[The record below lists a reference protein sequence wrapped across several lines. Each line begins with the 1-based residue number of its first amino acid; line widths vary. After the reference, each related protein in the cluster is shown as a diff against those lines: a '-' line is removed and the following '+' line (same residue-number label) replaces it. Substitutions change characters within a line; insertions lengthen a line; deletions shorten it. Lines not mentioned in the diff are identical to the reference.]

1 MAVSE
6 HVDTT
11 EADQSFLGRSY
22 LTYMVPF
29 ATNLKL
35 EEALRHPDGPSKAVE
50 QLQKREWLFFDETID
65 VYMIFRTPYAEAKHL
80 QASLSKVSIS
90 IEVRVVN
97 NNATDRG
104 GSPPASEIIH
114 TGIVDEGQE
123 PFIAYD
129 EEESDREDG
138 DEEQERYAYAVW
150 KLPIF
155 LSRPRIRIQSPS
167 VVFQAAASV
176 RVSDAELT
184 GGLKRGYLQSGVPS
198 GLNLLESFSG
208 DPALQGI
215 KPRLSALRV
224 SRVAPVTTPADQQR
238 PIKGLQSLTLKI
250 YPAVHTRVRFA
261 RPNTTP
267 PSPALIALLEVD
279 FTPFSDCESVLDK
292 ITMSVTDGQ
301 VEDLNTQPGLSLPLA
316 CVAHDHVTLLYR
328 LTPSEL
334 DIISRNPTRDLDIS
348 ISVRILLSPNLCTP
362 TLTMAWTTTLDF
374 TLPVNPGFGQ
384 PITQP
389 IQRSHRPSQLSI
401 GSSNI
406 SPESQSLISPR
417 VSRPDALPSL
427 EASAARNTEVPL
439 PEFGITMTFTA
450 PDRPVRAGEEFAWS
464 VFVVN
469 RSRPE
474 PPAVHA
480 DPTASS
486 SGPTTTVSAPVSA
499 PAATTPAPA
508 RKLALFAIPR
518 RPRRA
523 DAPPRAAPARQHQQ
537 QKETAD
543 AVLDEAV
550 VHAVQRGGSV
560 EGTDIVCLSAD
571 VRVGPLAPE
580 ACAVVELRF
589 LALRTGVLGVEAVR
603 VVDLA
608 SQEHVDVREL
618 PVVVVVD

>member
-1 MAVSE
+1 M
-6 HVDTT
+6 
-11 EADQSFLGRSY
+11 
-22 LTYMVPF
+22 P
-29 ATNLKL
+29 
-35 EEALRHPDGPSKAVE
+35 
-50 QLQKREWLFFDETID
+50 DETVD
-65 VYMIFRTPYAEAKHL
+65 VYMILRTPFAEPQQL
-80 QASLSKVSIS
+80 QSALSKVSIS

-97 NNATDRG
+97 NGASDRG
-104 GSPPASEIIH
+104 GTPPASEIIF
-114 TGIVDEGQE
+114 TGIVGEGQE
-123 PFIAYD
+123 PFIATD
-129 EEESDREDG
+129 EEETDQEDG
-138 DEEQERYAYAVW
+138 EEQERYAYAVW

-155 LSRPRIRIQSPS
+155 LGRPRIRIQTPS
-167 VVFQAAASV
+167 VVFQASASV

-224 SRVAPVTTPADQQR
+224 SRVAPVTQRADQLR

-250 YPAVHTRVRFA
+250 YPAVHTRIRFA

-279 FTPFSDCESVLDK
+279 FTPFSDCESVLDN
-292 ITMSVTDGQ
+292 ITMSVSDGV
-301 VEDLNTQPGLSLPLA
+301 VEDLNTQPGLSLPLS

-328 LTPSEL
+328 LEPEQL

-348 ISVRILLSPNLCTP
+348 IGVTVLLDPSRCTP
-362 TLTMAWTTTLDF
+362 RLTMAWTTTLDF

-401 GSSNI
+401 SGTT
-406 SPESQSLISPR
+406 ESQSLISPR

-427 EASAARNTEVPL
+427 EASAARNTEAPL

-450 PDRPVRAGEEFAWS
+450 PDHPVKSGEEFAWS

-469 RSRPE
+469 RTRSE
-474 PPAVHA
+474 PLSSAT
-480 DPTASS
+480 PTL
-486 SGPTTTVSAPVSA
+486 T
-499 PAATTPAPA
+499 AATTTPPVPPAIPAPS

-518 RPRRA
+518 RRRA
-523 DAPPRAAPARQHQQ
+523 DPVRPARGAAAP

-543 AVLDEAV
+543 AVLDETV
-550 VHAVQRGGSV
+550 VHAAHRGGTL

-589 LALRTGVLGVEAVR
+589 LALRTGVVGVEAVR

-608 SQEHVDVREL
+608 TQEHVDVREL
-618 PVVVVVD
+618 PVVVVV

>member
-1 MAVSE
+1 M
-6 HVDTT
+6 
-11 EADQSFLGRSY
+11 
-22 LTYMVPF
+22 P
-29 ATNLKL
+29 
-35 EEALRHPDGPSKAVE
+35 
-50 QLQKREWLFFDETID
+50 DETVD
-65 VYMIFRTPYAEAKHL
+65 VYMMLRTPFAHPKQL
-80 QASLSKVSIS
+80 QSSLSKVSIS
-90 IEVRVVN
+90 LEVRVVN
-97 NNATDRG
+97 NNASDRG
-104 GSPPASEIIH
+104 GSPPASEIIF
-114 TGIVDEGQE
+114 TGIVGEGQE
-123 PFIAYD
+123 PFIAADD
-129 EEESDREDG
+129 EGTGQEEDG
-138 DEEQERYAYAVW
+138 EQEERYAYAIW

-155 LSRPRIRIQSPS
+155 LNRPRVRIQSPS
-167 VVFQAAASV
+167 VVFQASASV

-184 GGLKRGYLQSGVPS
+184 GGLKRGYMQSGVPS

-224 SRVAPVTTPADQQR
+224 SRVAPVTQPADQLR
-238 PIKGLQSLTLKI
+238 PIKGLQSLMLRI

-261 RPNTTP
+261 RPNTSP

-292 ITMSVTDGQ
+292 VAMSVSDGV
-301 VEDLNTQPGLSLPLA
+301 VEDLNTQPGLAPPLT

-328 LTPSEL
+328 LEPEQL
-334 DIISRNPTRDLDIS
+334 DIISRNPTRDLAIS
-348 ISVRILLSPNLCTP
+348 IGVTVLLDPSRCTP
-362 TLTMAWTTTLDF
+362 RLTLAWTTTLDF

-401 GSSNI
+401 GGTT
-406 SPESQSLISPR
+406 ESQSLISPR

-427 EASAARNTEVPL
+427 EASAARTAEAPV

-450 PDRPVRAGEEFAWS
+450 PDQPVRAGEEFAWS

-469 RSRPE
+469 RTRPDHVVVV
-474 PPAVHA
+474 P
-480 DPTASS
+480 ASS
-486 SGPTTTVSAPVSA
+486 SSLNPAIALPV
-499 PAATTPAPA
+499 PAAPQPPAPS

-518 RPRRA
+518 RRRPTAA
-523 DAPPRAAPARQHQQ
+523 DPARPAVRSAAA

-550 VHAVQRGGSV
+550 VHAVHQQQQQQRVGAADVGADV
-560 EGTDIVCLSAD
+560 VCLSAD

-589 LALRTGVLGVEAVR
+589 LALRTGVVGVEAVR

-608 SQEHVDVREL
+608 TQEHVDVREL
-618 PVVVVVD
+618 PVVVVV

>member
-6 HVDTT
+6 DGD
-11 EADQSFLGRSY
+11 ASDAGQSFLGRSY
-22 LTYMVPF
+22 LTYLIPF
-29 ATNLKL
+29 ATNFKL
-35 EEALRHPDGPSKAVE
+35 EDELKHPEGPGKAVE
-50 QLQKREWLFFDETID
+50 QIQKRDWLFFDETVH
-65 VYMIFRTPYAEAKHL
+65 VYMILRTPFADAKQL
-80 QASLSKVSIS
+80 KASLSKVSIAL
-90 IEVRVVN
+90 EVRVVN
-97 NNATDRG
+97 SSSSDRG
-104 GSPPASEIIH
+104 GTPPASEIIH
-114 TGIVDEGQE
+114 TGIVGEGQE
-123 PFIAYD
+123 PFIATD
-129 EEESDREDG
+129 EEETDQEDG
-138 DEEQERYAYAVW
+138 EEQERYAYAVW

-155 LSRPRIRIQSPS
+155 LARPRIRIQTPS
-167 VVFQAAASV
+167 VVFQASASV

-224 SRVAPVTTPADQQR
+224 SRVAPVTQPADQLR
-238 PIKGLQSLTLKI
+238 PIKGLHNLAVKI
-250 YPAVHTRVRFA
+250 YPAVHSRVRFA

-279 FTPFSDCESVLDK
+279 FTPFSDCESVLDN
-292 ITMSVTDGQ
+292 ITMSVSDGV
-301 VEDLNTQPGLSLPLA
+301 VEDLNTQPGLSLPLN

-328 LTPSEL
+328 LEPEQL

-348 ISVRILLSPNLCTP
+348 IGVTILLDPSRCTP
-362 TLTMAWTTTLDF
+362 HLTMAWTTTLDF

-401 GSSNI
+401 SSTAD
-406 SPESQSLISPR
+406 SQSLISPR
-417 VSRPDALPSL
+417 VARPDALPSL
-427 EASAARNTEVPL
+427 EASAARSTEAPV

-450 PDRPVRAGEEFAWS
+450 PDHPVKAGEEFAWS

-469 RSRPE
+469 RTRSEVVPVLP
-474 PPAVHA
+474 PPALS
-480 DPTASS
+480 PGTATALPQPPPISL
-486 SGPTTTVSAPVSA
+486 PAAA
-499 PAATTPAPA
+499 PAPS

-518 RPRRA
+518 RRRPDPVRAPRGGGG
-523 DAPPRAAPARQHQQ
+523 APA

-543 AVLDEAV
+543 AVLDEAA
-550 VHAVQRGGSV
+550 VHAAQRGADGGST
-560 EGTDIVCLSAD
+560 TDVVCLSAD

-589 LALRTGVLGVEAVR
+589 LALRTGVVGVEAVR

-608 SQEHVDVREL
+608 TQEHVDVREL
-618 PVVVVVD
+618 PVVVVV